1 MFIYKNQVLYNTNYK
16 WKESN
21 IKLLELPG
29 CSQPCRLE
37 DFRTLTQQ
45 MIPRNLNDE
54 CKN

>member
-1 MFIYKNQVLYNTNYK
+1 MLYNTNYE

-21 IKLLELPG
+21 IKLLEIPG
-29 CSQPCRLE
+29 CPQPCRLE
-37 DFRTLTQQ
+37 DLRTLTQQ